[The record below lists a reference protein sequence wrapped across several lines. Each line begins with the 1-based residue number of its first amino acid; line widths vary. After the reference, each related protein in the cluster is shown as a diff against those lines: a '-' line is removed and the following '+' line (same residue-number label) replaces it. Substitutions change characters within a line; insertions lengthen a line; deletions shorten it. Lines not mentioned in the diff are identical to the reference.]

1 MLLNDELLKQRLTRT
16 HPHEYFRLQAISALY
31 SGITSGNF
39 VILKKACEYA
49 HVTNQEI
56 YDSSYT
62 NISDIKSTF
71 PDLSVFF
78 DMMYVI
84 GEKAKQDCKISF
96 YILWLKGLEDG
107 LPEKE
112 APRNFQDYLNYYN
125 NPQVLEHWMNTSFE
139 KEMGQIIKDKLRV
152 FYGKMNR
159 GLDLYKFNDGD
170 VVLTSIPYARYLE
183 KRYDDLAKYV
193 ETIVKYPVDKDSVFE
208 ELLECYNGSNLGF
221 ARMVTASANAVSD
234 IKDFRLAGANMR
246 ESITASDIKELVKSW
261 MCGFVLCEMDK
272 YKKEHHEEISKLYL
286 ARKLIPAPERVYN
299 DVGFMVERLV
309 LDKKANRLVDEQ
321 YRNFTWESVIK
332 GSDAQKSQET
342 IDELRCA
349 LDTCQQKLKT
359 ANESLDIYRE
369 KVAGLQKKTTT
380 VKDSAELSHIER
392 RYENM
397 LAERDEEIARLRRE
411 LNSREQYIEIISA
424 PVSDSKNEKAINP
437 DIIYTKKYLFVG
449 VIHDEFIE
457 LKRKFPN
464 SIFMETAQYNPAN
477 VKVDMIVY
485 LIPSMTHSLF
495 YKVQNTNSLND
506 LRRVYCNNRSV
517 NNVLLNIYTALM
529 DE

>member
-1 MLLNDELLKQRLTRT
+1 MLLNDELLKKRLTRI
-16 HPHEYFRLQAISALY
+16 HPHEYFRLQAMSVLY

-62 NISDIKSTF
+62 NISDIKASF
-71 PDLSVFF
+71 PELCVFF

-84 GEKAKQDCKISF
+84 GEKAKKDYQISL
-96 YILWLKGLEDG
+96 YILWLRGLEDG
-107 LPEKE
+107 LPEKQV
-112 APRNFQDYLNYYN
+112 PRNFQDYISFYN
-125 NPQVLEHWMNTSFE
+125 SPKVLEHMMESDFAI
-139 KEMGQIIKDKLRV
+139 EMKKAVEDKLGV
-152 FYGKMNR
+152 FYRKMNR

-170 VVLTSIPYARYLE
+170 SVLTSVQYARYLE
-183 KRYDDLAKYV
+183 KRYDELAKYV
-193 ETIVKYPVDKDSVFE
+193 ETIVKHPVDKYSVFD
-208 ELLECYNGSNLGF
+208 ELLECYNGKKLGF
-221 ARMVTASANAVSD
+221 ARMITTGANAVSD
-234 IKDFRLAGANMR
+234 IKDFRFAGIDIR
-246 ESITASDIKELVKSW
+246 KSITASDIKELVKSW

-272 YKKEHHEEISKLYL
+272 YTEEHHEDISKLYL

-342 IDELRCA
+342 IDELRGA
-349 LDTCQQKLKT
+349 LDSCQQKLKT
-359 ANESLDIYRE
+359 ANESLDICRE
-369 KVAGLQKKTTT
+369 KIAGLQKKTAI
-380 VKDSAELSHIER
+380 VKDSSELGHIER

-397 LAERDEEIARLRRE
+397 LAERDEEIARLQRE
-411 LNSREQYIEIISA
+411 LTSREQYIEIISA
-424 PVSDSKNEKAINP
+424 PVSDSKNEQTINP
-437 DIIYTKKYLFVG
+437 DIMYTKKYLFVG
-449 VIHDEFIE
+449 VIRDEFVE

-464 SIFMETAQYNPAN
+464 SIFMETAQYNPSN

-495 YKVQNTNSLND
+495 YKIQNTNSLND
-506 LRRVYCNNRSV
+506 VRRIYCNNRSV